1 MKTKNRLLIGPSK
14 FLPLALLGCLLVGC
28 GSSNGAAVAP
38 ERPVGDA
45 PQTTVAESLQE
56 VLDQA
61 VVDGLP
67 GAALSVRGDDVN
79 FNGVAGVE
87 EIATAAPLTVD
98 HRFYLA
104 SVGKTYTAV
113 AMVRLAADGFLNLDD
128 PITSWLPA
136 EITDRIPSS
145 DAITVRSLL
154 NHTSGIF
161 DYQDDADE
169 WLFEAFLP
177 DPTRHWTN
185 TDVLPYFLDKPLHFE
200 PMTDVSYSDSNYVLV
215 GLIAE
220 AASGLPIQD
229 IIRNYILAPLG
240 SQGTVHGNE
249 AQGLPS
255 FVHGYVELDGE
266 LLDIYPWY
274 SHYGVTDGGM
284 QSTVADLAEFVRE
297 VLTSDTVIDD
307 AMRAELLSPPD
318 VGEPRSIIGLGF
330 DIDVDSIPETAI
342 YFGQGQDAGSRA
354 EFFHFAGAEKSV
366 TIALSVSASLG
377 DYDVLYDRFCQAV
390 LEVLID
396 AEVLPGAQPCRFS

>member
-1 MKTKNRLLIGPSK
+1 MKTRNRSLIGPAR

-38 ERPVGDA
+38 QPPVDDT
-45 PQTTVAESLQE
+45 PQATVAERLQG
-56 VLDQA
+56 VLEQA
-61 VVDGLP
+61 VTAGLP
-67 GAALSVRGDDVN
+67 GAALSVRGDDVI
-79 FNGVAGVE
+79 FDGVAGVE
-87 EIATAAPLTVD
+87 DIATAVPLTID

-104 SVGKTYTAV
+104 SVGKAYTAV
-113 AMVRLAADGFLNLDD
+113 AMVKLAADGLLNLDD

-136 EITDRIPSS
+136 EITDWIPYS

-169 WLFEAFLP
+169 WLYEAFLP

-185 TDVLPYFLDKPLHFE
+185 ADVVPFFLDKPPHFE
-200 PMTDVSYSDSNYVLV
+200 PLTDVSYSDSNYILV

-229 IIRNYILAPLG
+229 VIRNYILAPLG
-240 SQGTVHGNE
+240 SQQAVNGYE
-249 AQGLPS
+249 AQGLPG

-266 LLDIYPWY
+266 LMDVYPWY

-284 QSTVADLAEFVRE
+284 QSSAADLAAFVSE
-297 VLTSDTVIDD
+297 VLTSDTVVDN
-307 AMRAELLSPPD
+307 AMRAELLTPPD
-318 VGEPRSIIGLGF
+318 IGEPRSMLGLGF
-330 DIDVDSIPETAI
+330 DIDVESMPGTAV

-354 EFFHFAGAEKSV
+354 EFFHYAGEEKSV
-366 TIALSVSASLG
+366 TIVLSVSASLG
-377 DYDVLYDRFCQAV
+377 EYDVLYDQFHQAA

-396 AEVLPGAQPCRFS
+396 ADVLPGAQP